1 MKHLF
6 VPSGIA
12 LMAKEK
18 GFDEECI
25 SFYSN
30 GVLNMSRIESFDWY
44 IVNSEMEKQGLNYVS
59 APLYQQLIDW
69 FRYKHGIVIWIETA
83 PYAYTFNFRFYIET
97 SDNRQEGNK
106 SKDYYKVYNEALI
119 EGFKLIKTN

>member
-1 MKHLF
+1 MKLEKLF

-30 GVLNMSRIESFDWY
+30 GVLNMSRIESFDWC

-69 FRYKHGIVIWIETA
+69 FEEKHKIFIEVRKLNDNKWCYQVHGPLNGDMIHVPGIEIKYEA
-83 PYAYTFNFRFYIET
+83 
-97 SDNRQEGNK
+97 
-106 SKDYYKVYNEALI
+106 YNEVFKEA
-119 EGFKLIKTN
+119 FKLIKK